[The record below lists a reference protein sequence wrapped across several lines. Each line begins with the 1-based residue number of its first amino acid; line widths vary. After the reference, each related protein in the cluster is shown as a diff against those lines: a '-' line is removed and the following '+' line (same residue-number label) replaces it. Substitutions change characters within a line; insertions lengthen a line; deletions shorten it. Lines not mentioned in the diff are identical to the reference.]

1 LRFVEHPLI
10 YPNLVEDREYQRR
23 IVCEARDKNTLVVL
37 PTALGKTVIAAL
49 VAADVLYNYRDRRV
63 LVMAPTRP
71 LVVQHKRTFQSIIRL
86 PEEDFSLLTGRVPP
100 YVREG
105 VWGGGSRLVFA
116 TPQVVRNDLLNRG
129 LGLEGFGLLVFDEA
143 HRAVKEYAYTE
154 VASQYVK
161 GSDYPLILATTAS
174 PGSDLDRVRMVC
186 ESLFIE
192 HVEFRGDDDPDV
204 APYIQPVRVEERA
217 VKLPLAYQPLKD
229 IILGLLRERVVW
241 LKERGYIGGERL
253 TRRRLV
259 ELGAELRY
267 NLEMSIEEERGRIY
281 QAILQQ
287 SSALTLFH
295 MLEVLETQGAYT
307 LKAFLERLEEDRKRT
322 HMSIVKEDVY
332 SHLLELLNSR
342 CYVEHPKVF
351 ELKNIVSNQIRANPD
366 SRILVFTQ
374 YRDTATH
381 LVEELNRVEG
391 VRAERFVGQATRLG
405 DRGLSQEQQINL
417 LEDLRRGYIN
427 TLVATSVAEEG
438 LDIPEVN
445 LVVFY
450 EPIPSEIRFIQR
462 RGRTG
467 RRTPG
472 RVIILATED
481 SLDSAYLRASI
492 KKLDRMRSIAEQL
505 NRILTPVLRARQRPE
520 PKPLTRE
527 EVLTLHKIGV
537 RREPKQIQ
545 EEFLRARVLEREVA
559 RAERLLYMKILER
572 GAAKIEDEEL
582 YGEME
587 TEGFSRSVVKAALA
601 KLLKKRYIAEED
613 DKVSI
618 PVKDIPGARLMKIT
632 VEKILPRQAVVWVD
646 DRWRARLLPENY
658 NGPHQ
663 LIRRGSTFEALC
675 ELYRDSGI
683 LHIKVRQVVKSGL

>member
-1 LRFVEHPLI
+1 MRYVEHPLV

-23 IVCEARDKNTLVVL
+23 IVSEARDKNTLVVL
-37 PTALGKTVIAAL
+37 PTALGKTIIAAL
-49 VAADVLYNYRDRRV
+49 VAADVLYNFRDRRV

-71 LVVQHKRTFQSIIRL
+71 LVIQHKRTFQSVLRL
-86 PEEDFSLLTGRVPP
+86 PEDDFSLLTGRVPS

-105 VWGGGSRLVFA
+105 VWRGGSRLVFA
-116 TPQVVRNDLLNRG
+116 TPQVVRNDLLNKVLS
-129 LGLEGFGLLVFDEA
+129 LGEFGLLVFDEA

-154 VASQYVK
+154 VASQYVR
-161 GSDYPLILATTAS
+161 SSSYPLILATTAS

-186 ESLFIE
+186 ESLYIE
-192 HVEFRGDDDPDV
+192 HVEFRRDDDPDV
-204 APYIQPVRVEERA
+204 APYIQPVRVEERV

-229 IILGLLRERVVW
+229 IILGMLRERVSW
-241 LKERGYIGGERL
+241 LRERGYIKSDRV
-253 TRRRLV
+253 TRKSLV

-281 QAILQQ
+281 QAIMQQ

-322 HMSIVKEDVY
+322 HTSLLKEDAY
-332 SHLLELLNSR
+332 NHLLSLLEGR
-342 CYVEHPKVF
+342 CFVEHPKVL
-351 ELKNIVSNQIRANPD
+351 ELKSIVSNQLKTNPD

-391 VRAERFVGQATRLG
+391 VRAERFVGQASRLG
-405 DRGLSQEQQINL
+405 DRGLTQEQQVSL
-417 LEDLRRGYIN
+417 LEDLRRGHIN

-472 RVIILATED
+472 RVIILATQNT
-481 SLDSAYLRASI
+481 LDTAYLRASE
-492 KKLDRMRSIAEQL
+492 KKLEKMRTIAEQL
-505 NRILTPVLRARQRPE
+505 NRILTPVLRAKQKPE
-520 PKPLTRE
+520 PKPLTKE
-527 EVLTLHKIGV
+527 EILTLQKIAV
-537 RREPKQIQ
+537 RREPTQIQ
-545 EEFLRARVLEREVA
+545 EEFLKTRMLEREVA
-559 RAERLLYMKILER
+559 RAERTLYLKILER

-587 TEGFSRSVVKAALA
+587 LEGFSRSVVKAALA
-601 KLLKKRYIAEED
+601 KLVKKRYLAEEED
-613 DKVSI
+613 RVTI
-618 PVKDIPGARLMKIT
+618 PIKEIPGAKLMKIT
-632 VEKILPRQAVVWVD
+632 VEKILPRQAVVWID
-646 DRWRARLLPENY
+646 DKWRARLLPENY

-663 LIRRGSTFEALC
+663 LIRRGSTFQALC

-683 LHIKVRQVVKSGL
+683 LHVKVRQVVKA

>member
-1 LRFVEHPLI
+1 MRFVEHPLV

-49 VAADVLYNYRDRRV
+49 VAADVLYNFRDGRV

-71 LVVQHKRTFQSIIRL
+71 LVVQHKRTFQSVIKL
-86 PEEDFSLLTGRVPP
+86 PEEDFSLLTGRVPS

-105 VWGGGSRLVFA
+105 VWRGGSRLVFA

-129 LGLEGFGLLVFDEA
+129 VTLEEFGLLVFDEA

-161 GSDYPLILATTAS
+161 RSSYPLIIATTAS

-192 HVEFRGDDDPDV
+192 HVEFRRDDDPDV
-204 APYIQPVRVEERA
+204 TPYIKPVRVEERI

-229 IILGLLRERVVW
+229 IILGLLKERVTW
-241 LKERGYIGGERL
+241 LKERGYISGGVERV
-253 TRRRLV
+253 TRKSLV

-281 QAILQQ
+281 QAIIQQ

-307 LKAFLERLEEDRKRT
+307 LKAFLGRLEEDRKRT
-322 HMSIVKEDVY
+322 HMSLVKEDVY
-332 SHLLELLNSR
+332 THLLNLLDGR
-342 CYVEHPKVF
+342 CFVEHPKVL
-351 ELKNIVSNQIRANPD
+351 ELKNIVSNQLRTNPD

-381 LVEELNRVEG
+381 LVEELNKVEG

-405 DRGLSQEQQINL
+405 DRGLTQEQQVNL

-445 LVVFY
+445 LVVVF
-450 EPIPSEIRFIQR
+450 
-462 RGRTG
+462 G
-467 RRTPG
+467 
-472 RVIILATED
+472 
-481 SLDSAYLRASI
+481 
-492 KKLDRMRSIAEQL
+492 
-505 NRILTPVLRARQRPE
+505 
-520 PKPLTRE
+520 
-527 EVLTLHKIGV
+527 
-537 RREPKQIQ
+537 
-545 EEFLRARVLEREVA
+545 
-559 RAERLLYMKILER
+559 
-572 GAAKIEDEEL
+572 
-582 YGEME
+582 
-587 TEGFSRSVVKAALA
+587 
-601 KLLKKRYIAEED
+601 
-613 DKVSI
+613 
-618 PVKDIPGARLMKIT
+618 
-632 VEKILPRQAVVWVD
+632 
-646 DRWRARLLPENY
+646 
-658 NGPHQ
+658 
-663 LIRRGSTFEALC
+663 
-675 ELYRDSGI
+675 
-683 LHIKVRQVVKSGL
+683 

>member
-1 LRFVEHPLI
+1 LRYVEHPLV

-23 IVCEARDKNTLVVL
+23 IVSEARDKNTLVVL
-37 PTALGKTVIAAL
+37 PTALGKTIIAAL
-49 VAADVLYNYRDRRV
+49 VAADVLYNFRDRRV

-71 LVVQHKRTFQSIIRL
+71 LVIQHKRTFQSVLRL
-86 PEEDFSLLTGRVPP
+86 PEDDFSLLTGRVPS

-105 VWGGGSRLVFA
+105 VWRGGSRLVFA
-116 TPQVVRNDLLNRG
+116 TPQVVRNDLLNKVLS
-129 LGLEGFGLLVFDEA
+129 LGEFGLLVFDEA

-154 VASQYVK
+154 VASQYVR
-161 GSDYPLILATTAS
+161 SSSYPLILATTAS

-186 ESLFIE
+186 ESLYIE
-192 HVEFRGDDDPDV
+192 HVEFRRDDDPDV
-204 APYIQPVRVEERA
+204 APYIQPVRVEERV

-229 IILGLLRERVVW
+229 IILGMLRERVSW
-241 LKERGYIGGERL
+241 LRERGYIKSDRV
-253 TRRRLV
+253 TRKSLV

-281 QAILQQ
+281 QAIMQQ

-322 HMSIVKEDVY
+322 HTSLLKEDAY
-332 SHLLELLNSR
+332 NHLLSLLEGR
-342 CYVEHPKVF
+342 CFVEHPKVL
-351 ELKNIVSNQIRANPD
+351 ELKSIVSNQLKTNPD

-391 VRAERFVGQATRLG
+391 VRAERFVGQASRLG
-405 DRGLSQEQQINL
+405 DRGLTQEQQVSL
-417 LEDLRRGYIN
+417 LEDLRRGHIN

-472 RVIILATED
+472 RVIILATQNT
-481 SLDSAYLRASI
+481 LDTAYLRASE
-492 KKLDRMRSIAEQL
+492 KKLEKMRTIAEQL
-505 NRILTPVLRARQRPE
+505 NRILTPVLRAKQKPE
-520 PKPLTRE
+520 PKPLTKE
-527 EVLTLHKIGV
+527 EILTLQKIAV
-537 RREPKQIQ
+537 RREPTQIQ
-545 EEFLRARVLEREVA
+545 EEFLKTRMLEREVA
-559 RAERLLYMKILER
+559 RAERTLYLKILER

-587 TEGFSRSVVKAALA
+587 LEGFSRSVVKAALA
-601 KLLKKRYIAEED
+601 KLVKKRYLAEEED
-613 DKVSI
+613 RVTI
-618 PVKDIPGARLMKIT
+618 PIKEIPGAKLMKIT
-632 VEKILPRQAVVWVD
+632 VEKILPRQAVVWID
-646 DRWRARLLPENY
+646 DKWRARLLPENY

-663 LIRRGSTFEALC
+663 LIRRGSTFQALC

-683 LHIKVRQVVKSGL
+683 LHVKVRQVVKA

>member
-1 LRFVEHPLI
+1 MRYVEHPLV

-23 IVCEARDKNTLVVL
+23 IVSEARDKNTLVVL
-37 PTALGKTVIAAL
+37 PTALGKTIIAAL
-49 VAADVLYNYRDRRV
+49 VAADVLYNFRDRRV

-71 LVVQHKRTFQSIIRL
+71 LVIQHKRTFQSVLRL
-86 PEEDFSLLTGRVPP
+86 PEDDFSLLTGRVPS

-105 VWGGGSRLVFA
+105 VWRGGSRLVFA
-116 TPQVVRNDLLNRG
+116 TPQVVRNDLLNKG
-129 LGLEGFGLLVFDEA
+129 LSLGEFGLLVFDEA

-154 VASQYVK
+154 VASQYVR
-161 GSDYPLILATTAS
+161 SSSYPLILATTAS

-186 ESLFIE
+186 ESLYIE
-192 HVEFRGDDDPDV
+192 HVEFRRDDDPDV
-204 APYIQPVRVEERA
+204 APYIQPVRVEERV

-229 IILGLLRERVVW
+229 IILGMLRERVSW
-241 LKERGYIGGERL
+241 LRERGYIKSDRV
-253 TRRRLV
+253 TRKSLV

-281 QAILQQ
+281 QAIMQQ

-322 HMSIVKEDVY
+322 HTSLLKEDAY
-332 SHLLELLNSR
+332 NHLLSLLEGR
-342 CYVEHPKVF
+342 CFVEHPKVL
-351 ELKNIVSNQIRANPD
+351 ELKSIVSNQLKTNPD

-391 VRAERFVGQATRLG
+391 VRAERFVGQASRLG
-405 DRGLSQEQQINL
+405 DRGLTQEQQVSL
-417 LEDLRRGYIN
+417 LEDLRRGHIN

-472 RVIILATED
+472 RVIILATQNT
-481 SLDSAYLRASI
+481 LDTAYLRASE
-492 KKLDRMRSIAEQL
+492 KKLEKMRTIAEQL
-505 NRILTPVLRARQRPE
+505 NRILTPVLRAKQKPE
-520 PKPLTRE
+520 PKPLTKE
-527 EVLTLHKIGV
+527 EILTLQKIAV
-537 RREPKQIQ
+537 RREPTQIQ
-545 EEFLRARVLEREVA
+545 EEFLKTRMLEREVA
-559 RAERLLYMKILER
+559 RAERTLYLKILER

-587 TEGFSRSVVKAALA
+587 LEGFSRSVVKAALA
-601 KLLKKRYIAEED
+601 KLVKKRYLAEEED
-613 DKVSI
+613 RVTI
-618 PVKDIPGARLMKIT
+618 PIKEIPGAKLMKIT
-632 VEKILPRQAVVWVD
+632 VEKILPRQAVVWID
-646 DRWRARLLPENY
+646 DKWRARLLPENY

-663 LIRRGSTFEALC
+663 LIRRGSTFQALC

-683 LHIKVRQVVKSGL
+683 LHVKVRQVVKA

>member
-1 LRFVEHPLI
+1 LRYVEHPLV

-23 IVCEARDKNTLVVL
+23 IVSEARDKNTLVVL
-37 PTALGKTVIAAL
+37 PTALGKTIIAAL
-49 VAADVLYNYRDRRV
+49 VAADVLYNFRDRRV

-71 LVVQHKRTFQSIIRL
+71 LVIQHKRTFQSVLRL
-86 PEEDFSLLTGRVPP
+86 PEDDFSLLTGRVPS

-105 VWGGGSRLVFA
+105 VWRGGSRLVFA
-116 TPQVVRNDLLNRG
+116 TPQVVRNDLLNKG
-129 LGLEGFGLLVFDEA
+129 LSLGEFGLLVFDEA

-154 VASQYVK
+154 VASQYVR
-161 GSDYPLILATTAS
+161 SSSYPLILATTAS

-186 ESLFIE
+186 ESLYIE
-192 HVEFRGDDDPDV
+192 HVEFRRDDDPDV
-204 APYIQPVRVEERA
+204 APYIQPVRVEERV

-229 IILGLLRERVVW
+229 IILGMLRERVSW
-241 LKERGYIGGERL
+241 LRERGYIKSDRV
-253 TRRRLV
+253 TRKSLV

-281 QAILQQ
+281 QAIMQQ

-322 HMSIVKEDVY
+322 HTSLLKEDAY
-332 SHLLELLNSR
+332 NHLLSLLEGR
-342 CYVEHPKVF
+342 CFVEHPKVL
-351 ELKNIVSNQIRANPD
+351 ELKSIVSNQLKTNPD

-391 VRAERFVGQATRLG
+391 VRAERFVGQASRLG
-405 DRGLSQEQQINL
+405 DRGLTQEQQVSL
-417 LEDLRRGYIN
+417 LEDLRRGHIN

-472 RVIILATED
+472 RVIILATQNT
-481 SLDSAYLRASI
+481 LDTAYLRASE
-492 KKLDRMRSIAEQL
+492 KKLEKMRTIAEQL
-505 NRILTPVLRARQRPE
+505 NRILTPVLRAKQKPE
-520 PKPLTRE
+520 PKPLTKE
-527 EVLTLHKIGV
+527 EILTLQKIAV
-537 RREPKQIQ
+537 RREPTQIQ
-545 EEFLRARVLEREVA
+545 EEFLKTRMLEREVA
-559 RAERLLYMKILER
+559 RAERTLYLKILER

-587 TEGFSRSVVKAALA
+587 LEGFSRSVVKAALA
-601 KLLKKRYIAEED
+601 KLVKKRYLAEEED
-613 DKVSI
+613 RVTI
-618 PVKDIPGARLMKIT
+618 PIKEIPGAKLMKIT
-632 VEKILPRQAVVWVD
+632 VEKILPRQAVVWID
-646 DRWRARLLPENY
+646 DKWRARLLPENY

-663 LIRRGSTFEALC
+663 LIRRGSTFQALC

-683 LHIKVRQVVKSGL
+683 LHVKVRQVVKA

>member
-1 LRFVEHPLI
+1 MRFVEHPLV

-23 IVCEARDKNTLVVL
+23 IASEARDKNTLVVL

-49 VAADVLYNYRDRRV
+49 VAADVLYSFRDRRV

-71 LVVQHKRTFQSIIRL
+71 LVVQHKRTFQNVLRL
-86 PEEDFSLLTGRVPP
+86 PEEDFSLLTGRVPS

-105 VWGGGSRLVFA
+105 VWRGGSRLVFA
-116 TPQVVRNDLLNRG
+116 TPQVVRNDLLNKG
-129 LGLEGFGLLVFDEA
+129 LSLDGFGLLVFDEA

-161 GSDYPLILATTAS
+161 SSSYPLILATTAS

-186 ESLFIE
+186 ESLYIE
-192 HVEFRGDDDPDV
+192 HVEFRRDDDPDV
-204 APYIQPVRVEERA
+204 APYIQPVRVEERV

-229 IILGLLRERVVW
+229 IILGMLRERVNW
-241 LKERGYIGGERL
+241 LRERGYIKTDRV
-253 TRRRLV
+253 TRKSLV

-281 QAILQQ
+281 QAIMQQ

-322 HMSIVKEDVY
+322 HMTLVREDVY
-332 SHLLELLNSR
+332 THLLSLLEGR
-342 CYVEHPKVF
+342 CFVEHPKVL
-351 ELKNIVSNQIRANPD
+351 ELKSIVSNQLKTNPD
-366 SRILVFTQ
+366 SRILIFTQ

-405 DRGLSQEQQINL
+405 DRGLTQEQQVNL
-417 LEDLRRGYIN
+417 LEDLRRGHIN

-472 RVIILATED
+472 RVIILATQNT
-481 SLDSAYLRASI
+481 LDTTYLRASE
-492 KKLDRMRSIAEQL
+492 KKLDKMRTITEQL
-505 NRILTPVLRARQRPE
+505 NRILKPVLRAKQKPE
-520 PKPLTRE
+520 PKPLTKE
-527 EVLTLHKIGV
+527 EILTLQKTAV
-537 RREPKQIQ
+537 RREPTQIQ
-545 EEFLRARVLEREVA
+545 EEFLKTRMLEREVA
-559 RAERLLYMKILER
+559 RAERTLYLKILQK

-582 YGEME
+582 YEEMKI
-587 TEGFSRSVVKAALA
+587 EGFSRSVVKAALA
-601 KLLKKRYIAEED
+601 KLLKKKHLTED
-613 DKVSI
+613 EDKLTI
-618 PVKDIPGARLMKIT
+618 PIKDIPGAKLMKIT
-632 VEKILPRQAVVWVD
+632 VEKILPNQAVVWID
-646 DRWRARLLPENY
+646 DKWRARLLPENY

-663 LIRRGSTFEALC
+663 LIKRGSTFQALC
-675 ELYRDSGI
+675 ELYKDSGT
-683 LHIKVRQVVKSGL
+683 LHIKVRQVVKA

>member
-1 LRFVEHPLI
+1 LRYVEHPLV

-23 IVCEARDKNTLVVL
+23 IVSEARDKNTLVVL

-49 VAADVLYNYRDRRV
+49 VAADVLYNFRDRRV

-71 LVVQHKRTFQSIIRL
+71 LVIQHKRTFQSVLRL
-86 PEEDFSLLTGRVPP
+86 PEDDFSLLTGRVPS

-105 VWGGGSRLVFA
+105 VWRGGSRLVFA
-116 TPQVVRNDLLNRG
+116 TPQVVRNDLLNKVLS
-129 LGLEGFGLLVFDEA
+129 LGEFGLLVFDEA

-154 VASQYVK
+154 VASQYVR
-161 GSDYPLILATTAS
+161 SSSYPLILATTAS

-186 ESLFIE
+186 ESLYIE
-192 HVEFRGDDDPDV
+192 HVEFRRDDDPDV
-204 APYIQPVRVEERA
+204 APYIQPVRVEERV

-229 IILGLLRERVVW
+229 IILGMLRERVSW
-241 LKERGYIGGERL
+241 LRERGYIKSDRV
-253 TRRRLV
+253 TRKSLV

-281 QAILQQ
+281 QAIMQQ

-322 HMSIVKEDVY
+322 HTSLLKEDAY
-332 SHLLELLNSR
+332 NHLLSLLEGR
-342 CYVEHPKVF
+342 CFVEHPKVL
-351 ELKNIVSNQIRANPD
+351 ELKSIVSNQLKTNPD

-405 DRGLSQEQQINL
+405 DRGLTQEQQVSL
-417 LEDLRRGYIN
+417 LEDLRRGHIN

-472 RVIILATED
+472 RVIILATQNT
-481 SLDSAYLRASI
+481 LDTAYLRASE
-492 KKLDRMRSIAEQL
+492 KKLEKMRTITEQL
-505 NRILTPVLRARQRPE
+505 NRILTPVLRAKQKPE
-520 PKPLTRE
+520 PKPLTKE
-527 EVLTLHKIGV
+527 EILTLQKIAV
-537 RREPKQIQ
+537 RREPTQIQ
-545 EEFLRARVLEREVA
+545 EEFLKTRMLEREVA
-559 RAERLLYMKILER
+559 RAERTLYLKILER

-587 TEGFSRSVVKAALA
+587 LEGFSRSVVKAALA
-601 KLLKKRYIAEED
+601 KLVKKRYLAEEED
-613 DKVSI
+613 RVTI
-618 PVKDIPGARLMKIT
+618 PIKEIPGAKLMKIT
-632 VEKILPRQAVVWVD
+632 VEKILPRQAVVWID
-646 DRWRARLLPENY
+646 DKWRARLLPENY

-663 LIRRGSTFEALC
+663 LIRRGSTFQALC

-683 LHIKVRQVVKSGL
+683 LHVKVRQVVKA